1 MNISLYTSTCKRKHE
16 EAMKNMKN
24 MKNPQAEVRA
34 GWLRVFP
41 VFHVLH
47 VFQVTPR
54 LACVVVGWLR
64 GSFKNAWDAGNSRP
78 VESVV
83 SDLMNSSIKL
93 SISGVCQQ

>member
-24 MKNPQAEVRA
+24 MKNLQTEVR
-34 GWLRVFP
+34 GGGLRVFP
-41 VFHVLH
+41 VFHVFH
-47 VFQVTPR
+47 VFHVIHR
-54 LACVVVGWLR
+54 RVCVVVGGLR

>member
-24 MKNPQAEVRA
+24 MKNPQAEVRG

-64 GSFKNAWDAGNSRP
+64 GSFKNAWDAGNSRR
-78 VESVV
+78 VFGLFR
-83 SDLMNSSIKL
+83 DLPKGAIA
-93 SISGVCQQ
+93 